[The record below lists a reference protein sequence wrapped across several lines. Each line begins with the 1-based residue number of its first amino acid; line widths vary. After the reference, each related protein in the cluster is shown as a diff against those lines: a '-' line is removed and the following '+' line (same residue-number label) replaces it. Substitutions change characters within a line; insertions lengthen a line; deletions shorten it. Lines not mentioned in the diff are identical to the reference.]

1 MLLLEDRGQ
10 NVIGLLRCTLE
21 LFFMLINLGAENDLL
36 LVRCESFLLLLPL
49 SSLMS
54 GFLIQEILEYALES
68 VSLLLLL
75 LLSEVLD
82 PVVLL
87 DLLVSH
93 KLLLLKHLP
102 QSVLLLPL
110 LTLLLLLLI
119 PDVLEVFK
127 VTFLFIGFSLLVL
140 VHLFLQLDTHPQLIL
155 PDLHLNRVL
164 LLLEL
169 FNIVHNNL
177 RPVVWVL
184 RRGCHVRGA
193 VRAQDLVAN
202 ILDGRGAGSLGGVR
216 QGLEAGGVRRID
228 IIWSGTTRVKAT
240 SEGGGGFST
249 EFNKVR

>member
-1 MLLLEDRGQ
+1 
-10 NVIGLLRCTLE
+10 
-21 LFFMLINLGAENDLL
+21 MLINLGAENDLL
-36 LVRCESFLLLLPL
+36 LVRCESFFLLLPL

-127 VTFLFIGFSLLVL
+127 VAFLFIGFSLFVL

-202 ILDGRGAGSLGGVR
+202 ILDCRGA
-216 QGLEAGGVRRID
+216 
-228 IIWSGTTRVKAT
+228 
-240 SEGGGGFST
+240 
-249 EFNKVR
+249 